1 MHRYSTDNDNYVKM
15 LVGLTIASAIFNAII
30 NIIIIPS
37 IIKNN
42 FLIQLVSLVLSYF
55 ITFELIFEIFDKLL
69 WKFSVFNKFIK
80 CPNISGK
87 WKGTIDNHEFPKVNV
102 DVEIKQ
108 SWTKISIKLQS
119 KNAKSKTKA
128 LTFFVEDSDNPEICY
143 VYFNESTTKKLTS
156 HGGTGI
162 LTFLKDENRLVGYYY
177 TDKHRENNG
186 DIILEKIEDF
196 SYLRKLKCCIL
207 NHI

>member
-1 MHRYSTDNDNYVKM
+1 MHSYSTDNDNYVKVLM
-15 LVGLTIASAIFNAII
+15 VLTIVSAAFNGII

-42 FLIQLVSLVLSYF
+42 LFIQLVSLFLSFF
-55 ITFELIFEIFDKLL
+55 ITFELIFGIFDKLL
-69 WKFSVFNKFIK
+69 WKFSFFNKIIK

-128 LTFFVEDSDNPEICY
+128 LTFYVDDSDNPEIYY

-162 LTFLKDENRLVGYYY
+162 LTFLKDENRLVGNYY
-177 TDKHRENNG
+177 TDKHRENYG
-186 DIILEKIEDF
+186 DIFLEKIEDVG
-196 SYLRKLKCCIL
+196 YLRKLKCYIL